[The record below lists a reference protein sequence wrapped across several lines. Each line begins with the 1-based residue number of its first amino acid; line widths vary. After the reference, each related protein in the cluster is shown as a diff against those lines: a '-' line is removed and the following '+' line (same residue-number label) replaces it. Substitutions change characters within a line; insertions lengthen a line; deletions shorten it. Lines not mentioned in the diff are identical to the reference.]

1 MNGRRPLGETL
12 GEIAGSALGLRGGE
26 LRGGVRVTSIDLD
39 LPLDLRLG
47 SDADGP
53 VLIGDLPLF
62 RLRTAFDTEPA
73 RLVVRFQAEPLGA
86 VS

>member
-12 GEIAGSALGLRGGE
+12 GEIAGSALGMSSDGL
-26 LRGGVRVTSIDLD
+26 VRVRSIDLE

-47 SDADGP
+47 ADATGP
-53 VLIGDLPLF
+53 VLVGDVPLF

-73 RLVVRFQAEPLGA
+73 RLKIRFEAEALEAAP
-86 VS
+86 